1 MVYHGVLGI
10 DIRCTSMT
18 VNTLSCFE
26 CCAAAVRV
34 SRSNDKRSFHVS
46 PSSSGIH
53 TRYKMTY
60 GFVRLEVIGAM
71 VSVMTIWLLTGILV
85 YEGVL
90 RLQRFSANPNR
101 KEVREREVEGERE
114 RERELHYI
122 ELHYRATL
130 YHSHSA

>member
-1 MVYHGVLGI
+1 M
-10 DIRCTSMT
+10 
-18 VNTLSCFE
+18 
-26 CCAAAVRV
+26 CCAVRV
-34 SRSNDKRSFHVS
+34 SCSNHKRPFHVS

-90 RLQRFSANPNR
+90 RLQRFSANPNK
-101 KEVREREVEGERE
+101 KEVRERERE
-114 RERELHYI
+114 RERESYTI
-122 ELHYRATL
+122 SFTFSVATYVHL
-130 YHSHSA
+130 THAT

>member
-1 MVYHGVLGI
+1 
-10 DIRCTSMT
+10 
-18 VNTLSCFE
+18 
-26 CCAAAVRV
+26 
-34 SRSNDKRSFHVS
+34 
-46 PSSSGIH
+46 
-53 TRYKMTY
+53 MTY

-101 KEVREREVEGERE
+101 KEVREGE

-122 ELHYRATL
+122 IHIQRTDICTL
-130 YHSHSA
+130 GDTVTHTVPSHTSFR